1 MSYAGLHQHLAC
13 SDSCPF
19 PQMHLVKAKE
29 AFQEQA
35 SLKIATK
42 DLHVVIGLC
51 VKCPATKTTMLFDIF
66 SYYN

>member
-1 MSYAGLHQHLAC
+1 
-13 SDSCPF
+13 
-19 PQMHLVKAKE
+19 MHLVKAKE